1 MPSSDIIVAVIT
13 TNKKKILFSG
23 PPVFY
28 AKTREE
34 MEKTAL
40 LLSKTTMAMIHD
52 LENECLVIV
61 KH

>member
-1 MPSSDIIVAVIT
+1 MSNTDTIIAVIT
-13 TNKKKILFSG
+13 TNKDRVLYSG

-28 AKTREE
+28 AVNREE
-34 MEKTAL
+34 MEKIAL